1 MPYILLFSLLL
12 TSFLLLRLSLF
23 YYYTNFCAKAQEP
36 KTPMKSGFFSSI
48 LHLSLFLFFYQGHLC
63 ALCPHRGFCAV
74 SLCKDALVFIPAK
87 PVYYG
92 YSNQQNAPQKTA
104 VLCDTGKGEFIMA
117 RVYNFSAGP
126 SMLPEKVL
134 KQAQAE
140 LLEYGDSG
148 QSVMEMSHRSKWFD
162 AIIKDTEATLRRV
175 MNIPDNYKVGF
186 FQGGATQQFA
196 MVPLNFMTT
205 GKADYL
211 VTGNFSNLAA
221 KEAAKFGEVN
231 IVASSKDKNFTYIPD
246 VNAINY
252 DKDASYIHICQNNT
266 IFGTQFVEVPQVEGV
281 PLVADMSS
289 MILSK
294 PVDVTKYGCIYFGV
308 QKNVAP
314 AGMAI
319 AIVRDDLLG
328 HAADNVPTMMNY
340 TTLLVHLYDR
350 SGAQV
355 SGKRHRRSCQHAEDQ
370 RSQGQG
376 AVRLSGRSGLLHESC
391 GASLPQHHERHL
403 HQPQC
408 RSGQE
413 VLRRSCRSRLREP
426 ERPSSGGRHARFHLQ
441 RHACR
446 GCG

>member
-1 MPYILLFSLLL
+1 MCL
-12 TSFLLLRLSLF
+12 
-23 YYYTNFCAKAQEP
+23 
-36 KTPMKSGFFSSI
+36 
-48 LHLSLFLFFYQGHLC
+48 
-63 ALCPHRGFCAV
+63 HRGFCAV
-74 SLCKDALVFIPAK
+74 SLCKDALVFAPAK

-266 IFGTQFVEVPQVEGV
+266 IFGTQFVEVPQMKNKTSNRRLIFQLAAVVVLIVIAYAMTIVGRGHTVYLDNKKLEYNGKTYDTPYKAAV
-281 PLVADMSS
+281 LVD
-289 MILSK
+289 
-294 PVDVTKYGCIYFGV
+294 GE
-308 QKNVAP
+308 QVAK
-314 AGMAI
+314 
-319 AIVRDDLLG
+319 
-328 HAADNVPTMMNY
+328 
-340 TTLLVHLYDR
+340 LYDR
-350 SGAQV
+350 ERGSATCIGQKFTVTLEITEKKGGSETTQTYTIPLPKNMDGIIINLPAYLAGLGEDAYLTEFIPSPDAEIVEEDTPSGDDF
-355 SGKRHRRSCQHAEDQ
+355 GMDDMTMD
-370 RSQGQG
+370 
-376 AVRLSGRSGLLHESC
+376 
-391 GASLPQHHERHL
+391 
-403 HQPQC
+403 
-408 RSGQE
+408 E
-413 VLRRSCRSRLREP
+413 VP
-426 ERPSSGGRHARFHLQ
+426 VG
-441 RHACR
+441 
-446 GCG
+446 